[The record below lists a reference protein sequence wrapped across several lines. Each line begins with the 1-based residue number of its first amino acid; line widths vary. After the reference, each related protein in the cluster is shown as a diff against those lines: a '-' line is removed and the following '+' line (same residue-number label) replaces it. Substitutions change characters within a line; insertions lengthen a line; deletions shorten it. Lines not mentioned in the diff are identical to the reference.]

1 MSQAVIRNSQ
11 NAPVPVADYA
21 HAVEVPIDETRS
33 TLYVCGMGPRDKAT
47 NQVPGLVKDEAGN
60 ITDYDVSAQT
70 RNVFQNIDTVIKDAG
85 GRGLRDV
92 VDVQVFLCNIERDF
106 KDFNAVWKEFM
117 VFDEADGSWMPT
129 RTTVQVA
136 ALPLKEIFVELKV
149 IAVISK
155 S

>member
-1 MSQAVIRNSQ
+1 MSKAVLHTST

-21 HAVEVPIDETRS
+21 HAIEVPLDGNRS
-33 TLYVCGMGPRDKAT
+33 MLYVCGMGPRDKAT
-47 NQVPGLVKDEAGN
+47 NQVPGVVINEAGEVA
-60 ITDYDVSAQT
+60 DYDITAQT

-92 VDVQVFLCNIERDF
+92 VDVQVYLCDIPRDF
-106 KDFNAVWKEFM
+106 KEFNAVWKEFM
-117 VFDEADGSWMPT
+117 VFEDGWKPS

-149 IAVISK
+149 VAVIEK
-155 S
+155 EG